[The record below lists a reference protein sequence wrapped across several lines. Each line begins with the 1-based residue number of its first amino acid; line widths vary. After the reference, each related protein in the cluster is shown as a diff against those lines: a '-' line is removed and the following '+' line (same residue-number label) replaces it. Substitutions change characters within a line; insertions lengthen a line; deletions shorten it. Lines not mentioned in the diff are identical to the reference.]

1 MRSMQH
7 GAESEDAFAARYA
20 EQLARTRI
28 SIFRDFRFHRA
39 VLDESYLMPY
49 TIADTV
55 LTENLKASLRSIQM
69 NWRQGHMAGAGQL
82 EHPSRASAC
91 CCRLK
96 AWR

>member
-1 MRSMQH
+1 MEGSQ
-7 GAESEDAFAARYA
+7 ATWSVEVSEALARYA

-55 LTENLKASLRSIQM
+55 LTENLK
-69 NWRQGHMAGAGQL
+69 GHMAGAGQL
-82 EHPSRASAC
+82 EHPSRASASKC
-91 CCRLK
+91 IEILRQTHE
-96 AWR
+96 AST